1 MKCEFCKTS
10 GFNMK
15 RCTKCGQ
22 IWCQKCAT
30 LGKGPYPKLKAINVC
45 PYCKKMN
52 CIEALK

>member
-30 LGKGPYPKLKAINVC
+30 LGKGPYPKLKTINVC

-52 CIEALK
+52 CIETLK